1 MHYLSGNRVTL
12 LRNGAEFFPALTQA
26 IDEAQFDI
34 AIQTYIYA
42 ADVTGCRISDAL
54 IRAAQ
59 RGVNVHLLLDG
70 FGSYGL
76 EEAEQHRLTVAGVHV
91 VFFRKFRLWHLR
103 RWRIRRMHRKVTV
116 VDGKKAFVGGINI
129 IDDLNV
135 PHAAQPRV
143 DYAVMVEG
151 PLVAEIAE
159 SVQRFWRKHSWGMF
173 NPIVNTSQPYPRTH
187 QPGKTKAAFVV
198 RDNLIHRHS
207 IEQAYLQAVA
217 LAKQEIW
224 IANAYFFPRRRFLQ
238 GLIDAANRGVRVTLL
253 LQGRPDHA
261 LLQATYMFYPAL
273 ITAKIRVIE
282 YRKSFM
288 HSKVAVIDG
297 NWATVGSSNIDPL
310 SLMLA
315 YEANVFVMD
324 AAFAQ
329 TLKTDIEM
337 AVAQGGHEITEAN
350 WKQNHSLSSRYL
362 RWFYYLLLRLM
373 VSLIRRDF

>member
-42 ADVTGCRISDAL
+42 ADATGCRISDAL

-59 RGVNVHLLLDG
+59 RGVHVHVLLDG
-70 FGSYGL
+70 FGSYRL
-76 EEAEQHRLTVAGVHV
+76 EDSELGRLKSAGVHV
-91 VFFRKFRLWHLR
+91 VFFRKFHLWRLR
-103 RWRIRRMHRKVTV
+103 RWRIRRMHRKVAV
-116 VDGKKAFVGGINI
+116 MDGKKGFVGGINI

-135 PHAAQPRV
+135 PHSAQPRV

-151 PLVAEIAE
+151 PLVTEMAE

-173 NPIVNTSQPYPRTH
+173 KPMVNTWQPHPPMQT
-187 QPGKTKAAFVV
+187 PGKTKAAFVV
-198 RDNLIHRHS
+198 RDNFLHRYA
-207 IEQAYLQAVA
+207 IEQAYLDAITRAQ
-217 LAKQEIW
+217 QDIW
-224 IANAYFFPRRRFLQ
+224 IANAYFFPGKPFRQALV
-238 GLIDAANRGVRVTLL
+238 DAANRGVRVTLL
-253 LQGRPDHA
+253 LQGRLDYA
-261 LLQATYMFYPAL
+261 WLKATHMFYPAFL
-273 ITAKIRVIE
+273 AAKIQVVE

-310 SLMLA
+310 SLVLA

-324 AAFAQ
+324 TAFAHA
-329 TLKTDIEM
+329 LKSDIE
-337 AVAQGGHEITEAN
+337 AAIVQGGYELTEAN
-350 WKQNHSLSSRYL
+350 WSHAQTWGSRSLQ
-362 RWFYYLLLRLM
+362 WVYYQLLRLM
-373 VSLIRRDF
+373 ASFVRRDF